1 MGKTSKSYISPS
13 KDAVFKM
20 HKFLYLFE
28 NEIAQN
34 AGQYNLKDK
43 HLVDFCESN
52 DITLRSVSKPKS
64 IIDMPKNNY
73 LIFFQRTIYYKR

>member
-1 MGKTSKSYISPS
+1 MATTKKSYISPS

-28 NEIAQN
+28 HEIAQN

-52 DITLRSVSKPKS
+52 DITLNSVSKQKS
-64 IIDMPKNNY
+64 IKDMPKSNY
-73 LIFFQRTIYYKR
+73 IIFLKNSSTINR